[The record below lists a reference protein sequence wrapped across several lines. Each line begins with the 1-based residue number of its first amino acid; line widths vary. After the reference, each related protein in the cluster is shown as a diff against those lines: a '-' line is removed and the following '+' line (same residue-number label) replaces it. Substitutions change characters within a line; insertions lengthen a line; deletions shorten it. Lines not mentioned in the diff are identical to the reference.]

1 MAKNLSIKNR
11 NIRIQI
17 WDTAGQEAFRS
28 ITRTYYKSSTCAF
41 IVYDISD
48 KKTFDNVIT
57 WLNECRDMCYKDI
70 LICLI
75 GNKCDLEGKR
85 AVSYEEGKNFAEENN
100 LLFFETSAKDGT
112 NIQECFNE
120 SATILDT
127 ARKFY
132 EGTETHLR
140 SSLAKFLFYGE
151 NVFKRVG
158 KISGGEK
165 VRLKLFE
172 LIQKRANLLILDEPT
187 NHIDIDT
194 KEMLE
199 EALSEFQGTLLFIS
213 HDRYFINKLAQR
225 VINIEDESFHE
236 YLGNYDYYKEQ
247 KAKTLAPSQTTSA
260 GRRK

>member
-1 MAKNLSIKNR
+1 MSKNITIKNR
-11 NIRIQI
+11 IVKIQI

-48 KKTFDNVIT
+48 KKSFDNIVT

-120 SATILDT
+120 SASNIVDKIENGQLKLDT
-127 ARKFY
+127 ANNGIKI
-132 EGTETHLR
+132 GTFPGNED
-140 SSLAKFLFYGE
+140 
-151 NVFKRVG
+151 NI
-158 KISGGEK
+158 KI
-165 VRLKLFE
+165 
-172 LIQKRANLLILDEPT
+172 N
-187 NHIDIDT
+187 
-194 KEMLE
+194 
-199 EALSEFQGTLLFIS
+199 
-213 HDRYFINKLAQR
+213 NK
-225 VINIEDESFHE
+225 
-236 YLGNYDYYKEQ
+236 K
-247 KAKTLAPSQTTSA
+247 KKCC
-260 GRRK
+260 

>member
-1 MAKNLSIKNR
+1 MAKNLTIKNR

-48 KKTFDNVIT
+48 KKTFDNIIT

-112 NIQECFNE
+112 NIQECFIE
-120 SATILDT
+120 SATILVDKIENGQLKLDT
-127 ARKFY
+127 ANNGIKI
-132 EGTETHLR
+132 GTFPNEQ
-140 SSLAKFLFYGE
+140 E
-151 NVFKRVG
+151 NG
-158 KISGGEK
+158 
-165 VRLKLFE
+165 
-172 LIQKRANLLILDEPT
+172 
-187 NHIDIDT
+187 
-194 KEMLE
+194 
-199 EALSEFQGTLLFIS
+199 
-213 HDRYFINKLAQR
+213 
-225 VINIEDESFHE
+225 
-236 YLGNYDYYKEQ
+236 EQ
-247 KAKTLAPSQTTSA
+247 KKN
-260 GRRK
+260 KKKNCC

>member
-120 SATILDT
+120 SDNKIVNKIESGKIKLDT
-127 ARKFY
+127 ANSGIKIGSFPSNQEDR
-132 EGTETHLR
+132 
-140 SSLAKFLFYGE
+140 E
-151 NVFKRVG
+151 NQDK
-158 KISGGEK
+158 KK
-165 VRLKLFE
+165 K
-172 LIQKRANLLILDEPT
+172 KCC
-187 NHIDIDT
+187 
-194 KEMLE
+194 
-199 EALSEFQGTLLFIS
+199 
-213 HDRYFINKLAQR
+213 
-225 VINIEDESFHE
+225 
-236 YLGNYDYYKEQ
+236 
-247 KAKTLAPSQTTSA
+247 
-260 GRRK
+260 